1 MYTWKFL
8 TSYNFPGVAKKN
20 AEMHYNRGEDIYDWM
35 LDQEYRQYS
44 CAIFKNSNESLEQA
58 QTNKLLHIAKKL
70 DLYGYNSF
78 LLYAL
83 SHYES
88 KNLIYSLI
96 KIKDK
101 YYLKSYKFDNLLVSK
116 TSEIT
121 IDEILSKLSNDI
133 IVCPKISKESY
144 DRRLINLPKL
154 EFVKENYE
162 ILIKLKKT
170 KYLDKNNLK
179 PLYLI

>member
-1 MYTWKFL
+1 MVHIILDFL
-8 TSYNFPGVAKKN
+8 NKNSFIIDDLSEIFVNQGPGSFSGIRTSISVAK
-20 AEMHYNRGEDIYDWM
+20 G
-35 LDQEYRQYS
+35 
-44 CAIFKNSNESLEQA
+44 FG
-58 QTNKLLHIAKKL
+58 IAKKL

-162 ILIKLKKT
+162 LLIKLKKT

-179 PLYLI
+179 PLYLT